1 LYLLFDLIIIL
12 HRKAAQS
19 NLTQQDCTPLKQE
32 LTALSNLL
40 EVFIGSLPLV
50 MVGES
55 SSSMESQSPSERT
68 RRILVVHSIIGAA
81 TIRLHT
87 PFGAGGQSDFSR
99 KRRLNA
105 AREIFGNLIA
115 SRGSYTSGRSLT
127 SVVSAGWL
135 NPIIGVGLI
144 YFTHGTV
151 RLTCCSCSLPG

>member
-1 LYLLFDLIIIL
+1 MTL

-19 NLTQQDCTPLKQE
+19 NLTQQNCAPLQQE
-32 LTALSNLL
+32 LTALSNLV
-40 EVFIGSLPLV
+40 EVFIGSLPPV

-55 SSSMESQSPSERT
+55 SSTKSQPPSEHT
-68 RRILVVHSIIGAA
+68 RRILIVHSTIAA
-81 TIRLHT
+81 AAIRLHT
-87 PFGAGGQSDFSR
+87 PFGAGGQSEFSR
-99 KRRLNA
+99 KRRLDA
-105 AREIFGNLIA
+105 ARAIFGNLIA